1 VTEPRIER
9 EDVGLGLMPPKVG
22 PDPYAHRRG
31 EPRTFAAFWVLY
43 VFATLAAVF
52 AGLGWFGLVAPDVY
66 RPAARVL
73 MVALVA
79 GVWLVWPLVRLSQ
92 ERPTRPVAAMWAD
105 WFLVMAPVCGAIA
118 PQGLPWMAAWTLEA
132 CVGMAL
138 WIGAWGAIAAG
149 VMAWVYLGE
158 GETRVGRVVVR
169 TGAMVLLVVIA
180 LAGPGLELLRAGLV
194 AAPSEELM
202 LLGSPLGGAWVIGAP
217 QDWQGKA
224 VAMTG
229 VTWGAV
235 GVVGA
240 VAMGVWGIVGRRH
253 WALGTGH

>member
-1 VTEPRIER
+1 
-9 EDVGLGLMPPKVG
+9 
-22 PDPYAHRRG
+22 
-31 EPRTFAAFWVLY
+31 
-43 VFATLAAVF
+43 
-52 AGLGWFGLVAPDVY
+52 
-66 RPAARVL
+66 
-73 MVALVA
+73 
-79 GVWLVWPLVRLSQ
+79 
-92 ERPTRPVAAMWAD
+92 
-105 WFLVMAPVCGAIA
+105 
-118 PQGLPWMAAWTLEA
+118 
-132 CVGMAL
+132 
-138 WIGAWGAIAAG
+138 
-149 VMAWVYLGE
+149 
-158 GETRVGRVVVR
+158 
-169 TGAMVLLVVIA
+169 LVVIA

-240 VAMGVWGIVGRRH
+240 VAMGVWGVVGRMH